1 MKKWLLKI
9 AILLTVIITPVV
21 TLFFVTEN
29 TPNQYNNTYLAELN
43 DKYMRLNED
52 DKKKIVFI
60 GDSAMPFSLRSDLIE
75 EQLPDYKVVNFGLY
89 GALGT
94 KLMLDLSKSN
104 IQKGDIY
111 IISPGVSQQ
120 TYSLYFNPEVTLQA
134 CDGFSFK
141 YSNLG
146 WDDNWD
152 LVYHYY
158 DFMKDKLS
166 YSINGNAPDPIGIYR
181 HDSFNEYGD
190 IKVDRPNNIMN
201 NGYDSST
208 MITIKD
214 ELLDANFIEYVNKYC
229 EYVRSKGA
237 KVYFNFSPCNE
248 LAVQSSRKTRD
259 AFQEKL
265 DNALAC
271 DLLSNL
277 EDCIIDY
284 RYFYDTNYHL
294 NSSGAIYYTSILTKN
309 LKMKLGTYV
318 PSGSGDSEEDEG
330 SGDIII
336 PTPPEREEE
345 PVEPVEPEENGIDFD
360 KYTGE
365 ANNDFVNYFNYR
377 LVGSSYQITGVKN
390 EYFDMENV
398 ILPTIY
404 EGKSVTTIVENAFYG
419 CINLKNIYI
428 GKTYRSFEEK
438 SFNGCINLQGI
449 YLYAL
454 DGNTLNPPSKGL
466 LDGANKSVRIYIP
479 EGANYASGYTWLN
492 YRSYFTYFEPG
503 VSK

>member
-1 MKKWLLKI
+1 MKKWLLKL

-21 TLFFVTEN
+21 TLFLVTEN

-60 GDSAMPFSLRSDLIE
+60 GDSAMPFGLRSDLIE

-201 NGYDSST
+201 NGYDST
-208 MITIKD
+208 TIITTKD
-214 ELLDANFIEYVNKYC
+214 ELLDIDFINYVNKYC

-237 KVYFNFSPCNE
+237 KVYFSFSPCNE

-259 AFQEKL
+259 VFQEKL
-265 DNALAC
+265 GTSLAC
-271 DLLSNL
+271 DLLCNL

-284 RYFYDTNYHL
+284 RYFYDTNFHL
-294 NSSGAIYYTSILTKN
+294 NSSGAIYYTSLLIKN
-309 LKMKLGTYV
+309 LKMKLGIYV
-318 PSGSGDSEEDEG
+318 PPGGGDSEEGEQG
-330 SGDIII
+330 GDIVI
-336 PTPPEREEE
+336 PTPPEIDDD
-345 PVEPVEPEENGIDFD
+345 PVDPVEPEEKDVEFD
-360 KYTGE
+360 KYKGE
-365 ANNDFVNYFNYR
+365 ANNDFVDYFNYR
-377 LVGSSYQITGVKN
+377 LIGSSYQITGIKSDYLNV
-390 EYFDMENV
+390 ENI

-404 EGKSVTTIVENAFYG
+404 EGKNVTAICENALYG
-419 CINLKNIYI
+419 CISLKNVYI
-428 GKTYRSFEEK
+428 GKTFKIFEQK
-438 SFNGCINLQGI
+438 SFNGCIALKGI
-449 YLYAL
+449 YLYVM
-454 DGNTLNPPSKGL
+454 DGNTLNPASTGL
-466 LDGANKSVRIYIP
+466 LDGAAKTVKIYIP
-479 EGANYASGYTWLN
+479 EGANYSSGYTWSN
-492 YRSYFTYFEPG
+492 YAKHLDYFVIPE
-503 VSK
+503 